1 MLFDLPTENE
11 KKIEKKLK
19 KSKYINTK
27 SRGMF
32 LEVDLNYPKK
42 LHKLHRDFPLAP
54 VRYNVTFKEL
64 SPLNELLY
72 KSMKNNHLYNTFSEE
87 KLIPI
92 FHEKNIYL
100 ISNVYSFTYLK
111 V

>member
-1 MLFDLPTENE
+1 
-11 KKIEKKLK
+11 
-19 KSKYINTK
+19 
-27 SRGMF
+27 MF

-64 SPLNELLY
+64 SPLNQLLY
-72 KSMKNNHLYNTFSEE
+72 KNMKNNHLYNTFSEE
-87 KLIPI
+87 KLIPT
-92 FHEKNIYL
+92 FHEKKDIYL